1 MDYDFGWIEDI
12 GLDTKSGMEYTGG
25 RDKYISALQRFYKN
39 HEKNSNKIKDFLR
52 DKDYDNYMITV
63 HALKSN
69 AKMIGATELYGKF
82 EKLEMAAREGEY
94 DVISSD
100 TQAVVSEYGE
110 LMEKLAPIGEIGEF
124 FAADEITG
132 EQALKIAD
140 QLLEALDEFDDD
152 LSKELIVK
160 LGGYPFR
167 TTQKEILNKAKELV
181 EDFMYDDA
189 ADMVKEIIPTI
200 E

>member
-1 MDYDFGWIEDI
+1 MDYDFGWMEDI

-25 RDKYISALQRFYKN
+25 SDRYISALQRFFKN
-39 HEKNSNKIKDFLR
+39 HEKNSKKINKYLEEN
-52 DKDYDNYMITV
+52 DYDNYMITV

-69 AKMIGATELYGKF
+69 SKMIGATHLSGKF

-94 DVISSD
+94 DVITSD
-100 TQAVVSEYGE
+100 THAALGDYDE
-110 LMEKLAPIGEIGEF
+110 LIEKLAPIREIGEF

-132 EQALKIAD
+132 EQALRIAD

-167 TTQKEILNKAKELV
+167 TTQKETLNKAKEYV
-181 EDFMYDDA
+181 EDFMYDEA
-189 ADMVKEIIPTI
+189 ADLIKEIIPTI

>member
-12 GLDTKSGMEYTGG
+12 GLDTKSGMKYTGG

-69 AKMIGATELYGKF
+69 AKMIGATELSGKF

-110 LMEKLAPIGEIGEF
+110 LIEKLAPIGEIGEF

-167 TTQKEILNKAKELV
+167 TTQKETLNKAKEYV
-181 EDFMYDDA
+181 EDFMYDEA
-189 ADMVKEIIPTI
+189 ADLIKEIIPTI

>member
-1 MDYDFGWIEDI
+1 MDYDFGWMEDI

-25 RDKYISALQRFYKN
+25 SDRYISALQRFFKN
-39 HEKNSNKIKDFLR
+39 HEKNSKKINKYLEEN
-52 DKDYDNYMITV
+52 DYDNYMITV

-69 AKMIGATELYGKF
+69 SKMIGATELSGKF
-82 EKLEMAAREGEY
+82 EKLEMAAREAEY
-94 DVISSD
+94 DVITSD
-100 TQAVVSEYGE
+100 TQAALSEYDE
-110 LMEKLAPIGEIGEF
+110 LIEKLTPIREIGEF

-132 EQALKIAD
+132 EQAIKIAD

-167 TTQKEILNKAKELV
+167 TTQKETLNKAKEFV
-181 EDFMYDDA
+181 EDFMYDEA
-189 ADMVKEIIPTI
+189 ADMIKEIIPTI

>member
-1 MDYDFGWIEDI
+1 MV
-12 GLDTKSGMEYTGG
+12 T
-25 RDKYISALQRFYKN
+25 
-39 HEKNSNKIKDFLR
+39 IKDSLKLFGIAIVVCCAAFVCTLFLNYRIDLVNAR
-52 DKDYDNYMITV
+52 D
-63 HALKSN
+63 S
-69 AKMIGATELYGKF
+69 
-82 EKLEMAAREGEY
+82 
-94 DVISSD
+94 IS
-100 TQAVVSEYGE
+100 
-110 LMEKLAPIGEIGEF
+110 
-124 FAADEITG
+124 G
-132 EQALKIAD
+132 EQAVKIAD

-167 TTQKEILNKAKELV
+167 TTQKESLNKAKELV